1 MNFQYLGKIVA
12 GSYYNISSSI
22 LSKIINSNM
31 HMNSNLLSKIINSV
45 IMAGLYYG
53 FLTALAL
60 KTSSILLIRAMV
72 RENPNHKAAAITGL
86 ILGQLG
92 QFLSIYYAPLYIAF
106 GRPYT
111 LTVLTLIYF
120 LVNLFGNNLDKK
132 ASSFG
137 AYGNTIRTLEI
148 PCIFLNNLILQ
159 LLNTCIFPSST
170 LARVVN
176 VYLFRCNN
184 KMVFLISS
192 FSAWLIGQILVLKCC
207 QLVLGW
213 GQNKNS
219 IRALIQKYLVRNS
232 MFFLVV
238 NCLFGSSLFIL
249 TIQSLGRIPLP
260 IPTQKLSEISRIE
273 KREEER
279 LKKSGVAKEEKS
291 TEDEEDLSHE
301 KDSLKKEPYSKLE
314 DEEIEKDIEQAI
326 GTLLFD
332 YKRWTR
338 PFRYIKNNQFEQ
350 TVRTEMSQ
358 YFFATQQSDGKLRI
372 CFTHPVNLPMLWK
385 EIVFLLLKKNYS
397 NKLNRRWV
405 ERNKQ
410 KLKLVKIDL
419 SNRLKNIDKTL
430 RIEFGITR
438 TRLCIYNDETK
449 QEYLPEEY
457 DPLLTGAY
465 RGRIKNKQDILLK
478 QENETSTDSMDT
490 SIEGFENNTNDQHV
504 KGNPIATD
512 KISFGEELRKKVPRW
527 AYKLI
532 TELEQIS
539 YYRNPPDDHDIRT
552 RKAKSLVVF
561 DPSKHPNMQTMENNI
576 NIQNNSNNKTI
587 NPKNNLNNTKTPTS
601 QNDPDTNTTQKE
613 PKDDKS
619 YSIRYSHQSDFRHGL
634 IKDSMRSLRRK
645 IVIANL
651 FKGNVHSP
659 LFSERRT
666 KKNFFSLSGLVKLKR
681 LFITWSARKEFEYLE
696 DPNKKITT
704 KDKKRQET
712 KERIEIA
719 EAWDSFELTQ
729 VLRGFLLITQSGLRK
744 NIFLPS
750 LIIIKNIARIL
761 LFQISEWSED
771 FEELENETHVP
782 CTYNGIP
789 LGENEFPRN
798 WLTEGIQI
806 KILSPFCLKPW
817 NENKNPLPASENFC
831 FLTIWGQ
838 ETDHIFG
845 RPRKK
850 PSFFK
855 PILTE
860 LAICFRKMNDLRF
873 SKEKKALDPRIIEEQ
888 KVDHLSDN
896 ILNEPL
902 NQFQFSQR
910 DKLQAITNR
919 TNVIKTKLERI
930 TEEKKTVTRDLDMSF
945 SKKKIKL
952 INNLPIF
959 QYFLKFFSQKIY
971 NFSLFNTVSICRLI
985 NQIFNQARKN
995 LIDDYYSKNK
1005 KVRKRFN
1012 FKLFILNK
1020 KKQQK
1025 AKTCNN
1031 FSDLSQAYVFYKISQ
1046 QTGSFNICK
1055 LRSILNQQG
1064 TSVFIKKEIKEYF
1077 ARQGLI
1083 QTEGVNT
1090 KSRQLRPCQWKNWLR
1105 VNYQYDLSQILWSS
1119 FSTKKQKWRKKINQ
1133 CCKFT
1138 KKSFDKGKSSRNS
1151 KKGNGNNS
1159 LFNKNQKDNFEKCYR
1174 YDVLASK
1181 FINFEKKKACFIDR
1195 PTISLTKRQHISY
1208 HKTMSQNFLFALT
1221 KNMLITNLIGKI
1233 EKIDIPY
1240 REKDLDRKYLNFEN
1254 IHFSIKKKL
1263 NIESWIPLTSRGNP
1277 IKIYNYELLD
1287 AVELIEFIDQSFQK
1301 EKELLFPCIE
1311 QTNKISSSKFKYS
1324 LIDWMGLNQELL
1336 KHPVTNIELWF
1347 FPEFVS
1353 LLNIY
1358 KLKPW
1363 MLQSQLLLS
1372 KVTFNKQKNQIK
1384 PKTNDA
1390 TKNKPKSK
1398 AENEEKKEIEN
1409 QQNDETKN
1417 KRKSKTQNEEKKEIQ
1432 NQQNDET
1439 EQDPQLAYI
1448 RSFLKKHLL
1457 FQLRGDYIFKK
1468 SGFKNIQI
1476 LCLLLRLM
1484 NQSEMLLSSIQR
1496 QKLNLYIMPEIGIK
1510 DLTLEVLEDI
1520 GVPNFLKEKRVNFEP
1535 FPLSINKNGKF
1546 LMYQLLNISLVH
1558 KIKYPTNKE
1567 SLNQQII
1574 TTQNNNNVASLIPE
1588 NILSSRRRRELRI
1601 LICLNLNKNKCQGT
1615 EATNPFVSNKKCK
1628 KVWEEQKNTIEFLIW
1643 PNSRFEDLACMNRYW
1658 FYTNNGSRFSMLR
1671 IFMYLPLKNY

>member
-1 MNFQYLGKIVA
+1 MNLKYLVKIVA

-22 LSKIINSNM
+22 LSKILNSNM
-31 HMNSNLLSKIINSV
+31 HMNSNFLSKIINSV

-60 KTSSILLIRAMV
+60 KTSYILLIRAMV
-72 RENPNHKAAAITGL
+72 RENPNHKAAAIMGL

-92 QFLSIYYAPLYIAF
+92 RFLSIYYAPLYIAF

-120 LVNLFGNNLDKK
+120 LVNLFGNNLDKN
-132 ASSFG
+132 A
-137 AYGNTIRTLEI
+137 IRTLEI
-148 PCIFLNNLILQ
+148 PFIFLNNLILQ

-232 MFFLVV
+232 MFFLVA

-301 KDSLKKEPYSKLE
+301 KEILKKEPYSKLEDE

-332 YKRWTR
+332 HKRWTR

-350 TVRTEMSQ
+350 SVKNEMSQ
-358 YFFATQQSDGKLRI
+358 YFFATQQSDGKARI
-372 CFTHPVNLPMLWK
+372 CFTHPVNLSIFWK
-385 EIVFLLLKKNYS
+385 GISFLVRDKNYS
-397 NKLNRRWV
+397 NMLNTRWV

-410 KLKLVKIDL
+410 KLKFFKIDFFNQIQNL
-419 SNRLKNIDKTL
+419 DKTL
-430 RIEFGITR
+430 GSEFGITR
-438 TRLCIYNDETK
+438 TRLCIHNDETK

-465 RGRIKNKQDILLK
+465 RGRIKTEQGILPK
-478 QENETSTDSMDT
+478 KENETSTDPL
-490 SIEGFENNTNDQHV
+490 IEILENNTNDQHV
-504 KGNPIATD
+504 KANPIGNE
-512 KISFGEELRKKVPRW
+512 KISFGEEIRKKVPRW
-527 AYKLI
+527 SYKLI

-561 DPSKHPNMQTMENNI
+561 DPSKHPNMETMEDNM
-576 NIQNNSNNKTI
+576 NIQNDSNNKTI
-587 NPKNNLNNTKTPTS
+587 TKQNNLKNKKITTS
-601 QNDPDTNTTQKE
+601 QNDLDNDNNTTTKE

-645 IVIANL
+645 IVIADL

-659 LFSERRT
+659 LFFERRT
-666 KKNFFSLSGLVKLKR
+666 KKNWFSLSGLVKLKR
-681 LFITWSARKEFEYLE
+681 LFITWSARKEFEVLE
-696 DPNKKITT
+696 NKKKNITT
-704 KDKKRQET
+704 KDKKRQEA

-729 VLRGFLLITQSGLRK
+729 ALRGFLLITQSRLRK
-744 NIFLPS
+744 DIILPS
-750 LIIIKNIARIL
+750 FIIIKNIGRIL
-761 LFQISEWSED
+761 LFQTSEWSED
-771 FEELENETHVP
+771 FDELEKETHVP

-789 LGENEFPRN
+789 LGEKEFPRN

-817 NENKNPLPASENFC
+817 NQDKKHLPAASENFC

-845 RPRKK
+845 RPRKR

-860 LAICFRKMNDLRF
+860 LDKSFRKMNVVLF
-873 SKEKKALDPRIIEEQ
+873 SKKKKRLDPSIMKE
-888 KVDHLSDN
+888 KTADHLSND

-902 NQFQFSQR
+902 NQFKFSQR
-910 DKLQAITNR
+910 EKFHAITNR
-919 TNVIKTKLERI
+919 TSILKTKLEQI
-930 TEEKKTVTRDLDMSF
+930 TEERKKVMQELDMSF
-945 SKKKIKL
+945 SKKILKRKKFKL
-952 INNLPIF
+952 IYNLSLF
-959 QYFLKFFSQKIY
+959 QYFLKFFIQKIY
-971 NFSLFNTVSICRLI
+971 NILFVNNLLICRLI
-985 NQIFNQARKN
+985 NQKFEEAKQYLLDKSYSKKKNIRKVFNFIFNT
-995 LIDDYYSKNK
+995 
-1005 KVRKRFN
+1005 KR
-1012 FKLFILNK
+1012 
-1020 KKQQK
+1020 QQK
-1025 AKTCNN
+1025 STTFNN
-1031 FSDLSQAYVFYKISQ
+1031 LSDLSQAYVLYKISQ
-1046 QTGSFNICK
+1046 QTGIFNICK
-1055 LRSILNQQG
+1055 LRSILNLQR
-1064 TSVFIKKEIKEYF
+1064 TSVFIKTQIKKSF
-1077 ARQGLI
+1077 ATQGLI
-1083 QTEGVNT
+1083 QTEGIT
-1090 KSRQLRPCQWKNWLR
+1090 PKIPQLRTHQWKNWLK
-1105 VNYQYDLSQILWSS
+1105 VNSQYDLSQIIWSS
-1119 FSTKKQKWRKKINQ
+1119 FSAKKQRWLKKINR
-1133 CCKFT
+1133 CRKFN
-1138 KKSFDKGKSSRNS
+1138 KKSLDKWNSSRISNLNDSNKQNS
-1151 KKGNGNNS
+1151 NNLVLKKS
-1159 LFNKNQKDNFEKCYR
+1159 EKYNFEKCYR
-1174 YDVLASK
+1174 YDVLSYN
-1181 FINFEKKKACFIDR
+1181 FINFEKKKTSFIDR
-1195 PTISLTKRQHISY
+1195 STISLTKRQQISY
-1208 HKTMSQNFLFALT
+1208 NKTMSQNFLFALT
-1221 KNMLITNLIGKI
+1221 KNILVKNLIGKI
-1233 EKIDIPY
+1233 ERLEIPY
-1240 REKDLDRKYLNFEN
+1240 IEKDLDRKYLSFEN
-1254 IHFSIKKKL
+1254 INFSLKKKV

-1277 IKIYNYELLD
+1277 IKTYNFQLLD
-1287 AVELIEFIDQSFQK
+1287 EGELMEFIDQIFKK
-1301 EKELLFPCIE
+1301 EKELIFPCIE
-1311 QTNKISSSKFKYS
+1311 QNNEISRSKSKHS
-1324 LIDWMGLNQELL
+1324 LIDWMGLNKELL
-1336 KHPVTNIELWF
+1336 NHPVTNMDLWF

-1353 LLNIY
+1353 LLNVY

-1363 MLQSQLLLS
+1363 ILYSQLLLS
-1372 KVTFNKQKNQIK
+1372 KLTFSKLPSQQQNQTKTKKNGE
-1384 PKTNDA
+1384 
-1390 TKNKPKSK
+1390 PKSK
-1398 AENEEKKEIEN
+1398 TETEENKETENQQKDKTNTKQKSKTETEENKEIEN
-1409 QQNDETKN
+1409 QQNDET
-1417 KRKSKTQNEEKKEIQ
+1417 EE
-1432 NQQNDET
+1432 
-1439 EQDPQLAYI
+1439 DPQLAYI

-1457 FQLRGDYIFKK
+1457 FQLRGDFIFKK

-1484 NQSEMLLSSIQR
+1484 NQNEMLLSSIQR
-1496 QKLNLYIMPEIGIK
+1496 QKLNLHIMPEIGIK
-1510 DLTLEVLEDI
+1510 ELTLEVLEDI
-1520 GVPNFLKEKRVNFEP
+1520 GVPEFLKEKRVNFEP
-1535 FPLSINKNGKF
+1535 FPLFINKNGKF
-1546 LMYQLLNISLVH
+1546 LMYQLINISLVH
-1558 KIKYPTNKE
+1558 KIKYPKFK
-1567 SLNQQII
+1567 NQVII
-1574 TTQNNNNVASLIPE
+1574 TTQKKNNVTSFIPE

-1601 LICLNLNKNKCQGT
+1601 LIFLNSNITKCKGT
-1615 EATNPFVSNKKCK
+1615 DTNSFVSKKKCK
-1628 KVWEEQKNTIEFLIW
+1628 KFWEEQKNTIELLIW
-1643 PNSRFEDLACMNRYW
+1643 PSSRFEDLACMNRYW

-1671 IFMYLPLKNY
+1671 ILMYLPLKIY